1 MKKKKKKKMEEKG
14 GAGGD
19 VCGGVDGRNDLEVR

>member
-1 MKKKKKKKMEEKG
+1 MKKKKKKKKNG

>member
-1 MKKKKKKKMEEKG
+1 MKKKKKKKNG

>member
-1 MKKKKKKKMEEKG
+1 MKKKKKKKWRKNG